1 MQVFLLILCLLRKLL
16 ASLHANVVRKEW
28 VDYHRILLW
37 PHCSYIAHKVFA
49 DCLQS
54 GPHRTFPVANLRNSL
69 AICLMKC
76 LQRMKSCY
84 VYEYKQFIKN
94 SKVNVH
100 MYRWKNYKF
109 AITSQTYAFCNTLQT
124 YCEYTFLH

>member
-1 MQVFLLILCLLRKLL
+1 MQVLSLVLCLLHKLL

-37 PHCSYIAHKVFA
+37 LHCSCDIAIAHKAFA

-76 LQRMKSCY
+76 LQRMKSYYTNTSSSLRIIKLMYVQMEKLQVCY
-84 VYEYKQFIKN
+84 NFTN
-94 SKVNVH
+94 LH
-100 MYRWKNYKF
+100 L
-109 AITSQTYAFCNTLQT
+109 LQHLT
-124 YCEYTFLH
+124 NLLQIHF